1 MEKEMIEIVSTN
13 GSTEQVEVITYLISE
28 DGQSKYLVY
37 SKGET
42 QGEEQDHVI
51 YISKMISDND
61 TYKLEEITND
71 EEWTSVQ
78 HLLKKIANAN
88 ME

>member
-1 MEKEMIEIVSTN
+1 MEKEMIEIVNTD
-13 GSTEQVEVITYLISE
+13 GSSEQVEVITYLISE

-42 QGEEQDHVI
+42 QGDEQDHVI

-61 TYKLEEITND
+61 TYKLEEITSD